1 VRIGSPG
8 REELNRCRFYRLLD
22 SAVLLV
28 RIAVAFLRHT
38 LDFIGYLQL
47 FPDNDQQGAIVLPPV
62 KRVNFHKTVLQCCL
76 FAEIDMSRLRQQFQ
90 YRELQNY
97 QNHNDTIEVSWQR
110 KIVMVPS
117 LTRKRRHA
125 SMPSAAHQT
134 SAFDFCIREQVVG
147 HRLFP
152 VTGFLRDL
160 HLTRQLFVA
169 HCNQPDE
176 PESS

>member
-1 VRIGSPG
+1 
-8 REELNRCRFYRLLD
+8 
-22 SAVLLV
+22 
-28 RIAVAFLRHT
+28 LRHT

-110 KIVMVPS
+110 KIAMVPS
-117 LTRKRRHA
+117 GSDEFDEKAPTRFD
-125 SMPSAAHQT
+125 
-134 SAFDFCIREQVVG
+134 AFRGAPDIR
-147 HRLFP
+147 F
-152 VTGFLRDL
+152 
-160 HLTRQLFVA
+160 
-169 HCNQPDE
+169 
-176 PESS
+176 